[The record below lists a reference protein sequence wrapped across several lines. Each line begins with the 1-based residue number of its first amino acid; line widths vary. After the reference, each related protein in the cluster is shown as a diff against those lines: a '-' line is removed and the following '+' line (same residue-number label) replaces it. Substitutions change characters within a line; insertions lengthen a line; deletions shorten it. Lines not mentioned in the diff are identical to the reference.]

1 MNPFFQDLK
10 RGFLFF
16 LRETLHGT
24 AKYTISVSRVCAVE
38 TNVYPRGGTQNS
50 HRRFS
55 LNKGLIMEHP
65 LHKIVGEYIG
75 SHKFPNCKI
84 IKDPACGGEQN
95 VPLFCSEDKSNKTE
109 YCNVDLLIL
118 KDDKI
123 RVIIEIE
130 ETDIKPIQIC
140 GKFLTSALSR
150 YFIHECKN
158 NVPVGMS
165 DSVSFIQIL
174 NTARLK
180 AGAAK
185 IGQWENLEKSIM
197 NILPIEGSKIR
208 KYKLLYGNISDFER
222 RNSNKCAELVTCVRN
237 ALKWPQLPMT

>member
-1 MNPFFQDLK
+1 M
-10 RGFLFF
+10 
-16 LRETLHGT
+16 TLNEATG
-24 AKYTISVSRVCAVE
+24 V
-38 TNVYPRGGTQNS
+38 Q
-50 HRRFS
+50 
-55 LNKGLIMEHP
+55 HP
-65 LHKIVGEYIG
+65 LHKVIGECIG
-75 SHKFPNCKI
+75 SHEFRNCKI

-95 VPLFCSEDKSNKTE
+95 IPLFCSEDKSNKTE

-130 ETDIKPIQIC
+130 ETDIKPTQIC

-185 IGQWENLEKSIM
+185 IEQWKNLEESIK
-197 NILPIEGSKIR
+197 NTLPIEGSRIR
-208 KYKLLYGNISDFER
+208 RYKLLYGNVSEFKGR
-222 RNSNKCAELVTCVRN
+222 HRNKGTELITYIKRHIGMDRTSNNEA
-237 ALKWPQLPMT
+237 